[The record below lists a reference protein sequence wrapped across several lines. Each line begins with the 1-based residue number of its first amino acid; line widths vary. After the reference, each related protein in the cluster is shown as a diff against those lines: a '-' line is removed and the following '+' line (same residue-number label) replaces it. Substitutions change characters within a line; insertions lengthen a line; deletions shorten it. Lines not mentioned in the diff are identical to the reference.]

1 LTDSNVPIRVAV
13 DAMGSDLGPRPVVS
27 GALELLAEDREG
39 RYRLILVG
47 DAAKIGAELRKQG
60 GHNGNIEIVP
70 AAEAVEMGE
79 APSEALKKKD
89 SSIAVGMRLVKEGKA
104 DAVLSG
110 GNTGAVMASA
120 LLTLGRIEGVSR
132 PAIAVVF
139 PTSKESAMIL
149 DVGANAE
156 CKPLHLQQFGLMGS
170 IYYSYVFGRPNPT
183 VGLLSI
189 GEEPTKGSELVLAS
203 HKMLSESGL
212 NFVGNVEGRDVL
224 KGNCNVVVTDGF
236 TGNVMLKFAEG
247 LYGYLARKIRHQIS
261 TNIFSR
267 FAVFLMSPFF
277 RRLKKALDYAEYG
290 GAPLLGVNGVAV
302 ICHGGSSPRA
312 FKNGIRLA
320 ANMVSARVNEHIQEK
335 LSLLK
340 ESGSD

>member
-1 LTDSNVPIRVAV
+1 LTSTNGPIRVAV

-39 RYRLILVG
+39 RYSLLLVG
-47 DAAKIGAELRKQG
+47 DSAKIESELRRQKNHTG
-60 GHNGNIEIVP
+60 KIEIVP
-70 AAEAVEMGE
+70 ASETVEMGE
-79 APSEALKKKD
+79 APSEAIRKRD

-104 DAVLSG
+104 DALLSG

-156 CKPLHLQQFGLMGS
+156 CKPVHLQQFGLMGS
-170 IYYSYVFGRPNPT
+170 IYYSYVFNQPNPT
-183 VGLLSI
+183 IGLLSI
-189 GEEPTKGSELVLAS
+189 GEEPTKGNELVLAS
-203 HKMLSESGL
+203 HKMLAESGL

-224 KGNCNVVVTDGF
+224 KGDCNVIVTDGF

-261 TNIFSR
+261 TNVFSR
-267 FAVFLMSPFF
+267 FAVILMAPFF
-277 RRLKKALDYAEYG
+277 RRLKKALDYA
-290 GAPLLGVNGVAV
+290 
-302 ICHGGSSPRA
+302 
-312 FKNGIRLA
+312 
-320 ANMVSARVNEHIQEK
+320 
-335 LSLLK
+335 
-340 ESGSD
+340 